1 MKKVVIIILVMAL
14 LLVGCGAEKVEG
26 GAEKDGEGN
35 KRFERIY
42 AQDGTIAIY
51 LDTETGVKYLWR
63 SAGYSGGLTRLWE
76 E

>member
-14 LLVGCGAEKVEG
+14 LLVGCTRT
-26 GAEKDGEGN
+26 EKDTEKDEEGN

-42 AQDGTIAIY
+42 TQDGSIAIY

-63 SAGYSGGLTRLWE
+63 SGGYSGGLTRLWE